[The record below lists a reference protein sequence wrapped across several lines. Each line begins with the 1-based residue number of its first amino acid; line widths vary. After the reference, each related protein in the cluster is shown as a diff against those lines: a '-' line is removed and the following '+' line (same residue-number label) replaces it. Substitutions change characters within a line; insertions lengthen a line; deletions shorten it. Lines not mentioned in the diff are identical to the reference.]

1 MTKDHVILTPTTKER
16 TAPEC
21 LAVNPSASVPPY
33 HHIASS
39 GDIANMSV
47 NDLTEVQLERQQLAL
62 LAMIGTQQAADP
74 DGQWPMWDWVEHKA
88 KSFDMADPR
97 SVLDSLPRIGAS
109 GSVGLSYGFTTA
121 VPRILTED
129 TRIKLT
135 VAAAWALDEPRYAL
149 GEPFLQV
156 LHHMIV
162 LWRNAPR
169 SPNEVTRVSLTSKD
183 LQQAL
188 PQMDPRILRLVP
200 DSFLNE
206 PVWSGS
212 FGKSPDGRWSMDV
225 PRDVM
230 RYEHATDLRGYV
242 SETCR
247 QVHRVLQEANRD
259 FTGGEPA
266 PVPSPDAVL
275 HLNASR
281 TALLMWLWYQKQRQG
296 PGEPM
301 PNVMDVLLDDGLSV
315 DQGVRFT
322 ESEIDRASE
331 YLEHHGLIKGSGT
344 VDQMAGPVL
353 AEITPAGEDCVEG
366 YNGDVGAYI
375 RRRDNGPVTFH
386 VATNNG
392 NIAANSTGITQN
404 AATQAAFDPAQ
415 ILAAVSLIRQL
426 TPALTP
432 DTGEQQALLVQ
443 TRELQTAA
451 EAPAPDHVAV
461 QRIAEGV
468 LSTIRGFTHSPDVQR
483 LALEAVEQGIPSP

>member
-1 MTKDHVILTPTTKER
+1 
-16 TAPEC
+16 
-21 LAVNPSASVPPY
+21 
-33 HHIASS
+33 
-39 GDIANMSV
+39 
-47 NDLTEVQLERQQLAL
+47 
-62 LAMIGTQQAADP
+62 
-74 DGQWPMWDWVEHKA
+74 
-88 KSFDMADPR
+88 
-97 SVLDSLPRIGAS
+97 
-109 GSVGLSYGFTTA
+109 
-121 VPRILTED
+121 
-129 TRIKLT
+129 
-135 VAAAWALDEPRYAL
+135 
-149 GEPFLQV
+149 
-156 LHHMIV
+156 
-162 LWRNAPR
+162 
-169 SPNEVTRVSLTSKD
+169 
-183 LQQAL
+183 
-188 PQMDPRILRLVP
+188 
-200 DSFLNE
+200 
-206 PVWSGS
+206 
-212 FGKSPDGRWSMDV
+212 
-225 PRDVM
+225 M
-230 RYEHATDLRGYV
+230 RYERATDLRGYV

-247 QVHRVLQEANRD
+247 QVRRVLQEADRD

-266 PVPSPDAVL
+266 PAPSLDAVL

-281 TALLMWLWYQKQRQG
+281 TALLMWLWHQKQRQG

-344 VDQMAGPVL
+344 LDQMAGPVL
-353 AEITPAGEDCVEG
+353 TEITPAGEDCVEG

-386 VATNNG
+386 IATNNG
-392 NIAANSTGITQN
+392 NIAANSTGVTQN

-415 ILAAVSLIRQL
+415 ILAAVSLIWQL

-451 EAPAPDHVAV
+451 ETPAPDRVAV

>member
-1 MTKDHVILTPTTKER
+1 MT
-16 TAPEC
+16 
-21 LAVNPSASVPPY
+21 PSASVAQY
-33 HHIASS
+33 HHTTSS
-39 GDIANMSV
+39 GDIDNMSV
-47 NDLTEVQLERQQLAL
+47 HDLTEVQLERQQLAL

-88 KSFDMADPR
+88 KTFGMEDPR
-97 SVLDSLPRIGAS
+97 GVLDSLPRIGAS

-129 TRIKLT
+129 TRITLT
-135 VAAAWALDEPRYAL
+135 VAAAWALDEARYFL

-162 LWRNAPR
+162 LWRDAPR
-169 SPNEVTRVSLTSKD
+169 LPNEVTRVSLTSRT
-183 LQQAL
+183 LQRAL

-200 DSFLNE
+200 NSFFNE
-206 PVWSGS
+206 PLMSGS
-212 FGKSPDGRWSMDV
+212 YGKAPDGSWSMDV
-225 PRDVM
+225 PRHVM
-230 RYEHATDLRGYV
+230 FYEHATDLRGYV

-247 QVHRVLQEANRD
+247 QVHRVLQEADRD
-259 FTGGEPA
+259 FTGGEPV

-281 TALLMWLWYQKQRQG
+281 TALLMWLWHQKQQRG

-301 PNVMDVLLDDGLSV
+301 PNVMDVLLEDGLSV

-322 ESEIDRASE
+322 ESEIDRASA
-331 YLEHHGLIKGSGT
+331 YLEDHGLIKGGGT
-344 VDQMAGPVL
+344 LDQMAGPVL

-366 YNGDVGAYI
+366 YSGDVGAYI

-386 VATNNG
+386 IAANNG
-392 NIAANSTGITQN
+392 NIAANSTGVTQN

-415 ILAAVSLIRQL
+415 ILAAVRLIRQL
-426 TPALTP
+426 TPALSP
-432 DTGEQQALLVQ
+432 EAGEQQALLAQ

-451 EAPAPDHVAV
+451 EAPAPDRVAAR
-461 QRIAEGV
+461 RITNGV
-468 LSTIRGFTHSPDVQR
+468 LSTIRSFTHSPDVQR
-483 LALEAVEQGIPSP
+483 LALEAVEQGIQNP